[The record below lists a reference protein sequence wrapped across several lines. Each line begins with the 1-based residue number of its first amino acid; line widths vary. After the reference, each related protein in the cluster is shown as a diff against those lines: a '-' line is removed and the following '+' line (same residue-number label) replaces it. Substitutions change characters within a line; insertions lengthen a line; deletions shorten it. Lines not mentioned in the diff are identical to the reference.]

1 MSTPLRELPPA
12 ITERFGS
19 RLDALAD
26 LVSPLLERLGPGT
39 LKDLLSGT
47 WQGHP
52 LHPVLTDVTVG
63 AWTSAFVLDVV
74 GGDAGHAGAD
84 LLVGIGALSA
94 IPTAASGLSDW
105 ADLEGEERRI
115 GTAHA
120 VGNVAATSLYGLSW
134 MARRGGHRG
143 LGVGLSLL
151 GAGVASAAAYL
162 GGHLVYG
169 RGVGVDV
176 TAFDRIPR
184 RYTAVMDAEALRDGK
199 PATADLNGV
208 SIFLLRRGDTVFAM
222 HDRCT
227 HRGGPLHRGKLEGDT
242 IVCPW
247 HGSCFRIDDGGIERG
262 PATAPQPSYLARIH
276 DGKIEVRGR

>member
-74 GGDAGHAGAD
+74 GGDAGQAGAD

-151 GAGVASAAAYL
+151 GAGVASAGAYL

>member
-74 GGDAGHAGAD
+74 GGDAGQAGAD

-120 VGNVAATSLYGLSW
+120 VGNIAATTLYGLSW

>member
-74 GGDAGHAGAD
+74 GGDAGQAGAD

-151 GAGVASAAAYL
+151 GAGVASAGAYL

-176 TAFDRIPR
+176 TAYDRIPR